1 MYTIDNAVSSF
12 TGISTFVANAEIGYA
27 CTLKFQKDSELNK
40 MLLNFV
46 YTVQCACRT
55 SLKLYIHFNTLK
67 CYHA

>member
-55 SLKLYIHFNTLK
+55 S
-67 CYHA
+67 